1 MHNFLDFEKPI
12 ADLEGKI
19 EELRHLSSDGEVN
32 IAEEVSKLQG
42 KVDKLLRQTYAKLT
56 PWQKTLI
63 ARHPDRPHAVD
74 YISALIEDFTPL
86 AGDRSFAEDP
96 ALIGGLGRF
105 KGSSVVVLGNEKG
118 ADTNDR
124 VAHNFGMARPEGYRK
139 AIRLMELADRFNL
152 PVITLIDT
160 PGAYPGVDAE
170 ARGQAEAI
178 ARSIETCFQIKV
190 PLISVVIGEGGSGGA
205 MALAAANSVLMMEH
219 SIYSVISP
227 EGCASILWRDGEQSK
242 DAAEAL
248 KLTAQD
254 LLSHGVIE
262 SIIDEPLG
270 GAHRSPEATI
280 SAVGDA
286 IDGTL
291 KELAGLDGGVLKSRR
306 RDKFLKIGSQLP
318 E

>member
-74 YISALIEDFTPL
+74 YISSLIEDFTPL

-124 VAHNFGMARPEGYRK
+124 VAHNFGMARPEG
-139 AIRLMELADRFNL
+139 
-152 PVITLIDT
+152 
-160 PGAYPGVDAE
+160 
-170 ARGQAEAI
+170 
-178 ARSIETCFQIKV
+178 
-190 PLISVVIGEGGSGGA
+190 
-205 MALAAANSVLMMEH
+205 
-219 SIYSVISP
+219 
-227 EGCASILWRDGEQSK
+227 
-242 DAAEAL
+242 
-248 KLTAQD
+248 
-254 LLSHGVIE
+254 
-262 SIIDEPLG
+262 
-270 GAHRSPEATI
+270 
-280 SAVGDA
+280 
-286 IDGTL
+286 
-291 KELAGLDGGVLKSRR
+291 
-306 RDKFLKIGSQLP
+306 
-318 E
+318 